1 MPIFYLIVIK
11 IRLNNNFELKNNLK
25 LKYNEKELNYLPYN
39 EALLIDKRTYLQYY
53 WSLIKN
59 KHIVLSIF
67 MLTNDY
73 NLISIKIGLF
83 IFSFCLYF
91 TVNAFFFTDKTMHK
105 IYEDKGIFNFIF
117 QLPSIIYSTLISTV
131 INMIIKKLALSENN
145 VLELKHIKNKKNAQ
159 EETVKLNKRL
169 MIKFNLFF
177 YISLLLLIS
186 FWYYISIFCVVYK
199 NTQIILIKNTITS
212 FSFSLIYPFGLNLLP
227 GIFRV
232 LALRAREK
240 NKECVYNFGNIISLF

>member
-1 MPIFYLIVIK
+1 
-11 IRLNNNFELKNNLK
+11 
-25 LKYNEKELNYLPYN
+25 
-39 EALLIDKRTYLQYY
+39 
-53 WSLIKN
+53 
-59 KHIVLSIF
+59 

-73 NLISIKIGLF
+73 NLISIKIGLL

-105 IYEDKGIFNFIF
+105 IYEDKGSFNFIF
-117 QLPSIIYSTLISTV
+117 QLPSIIYSALISTV
-131 INMIIKKLALSENN
+131 INMVIRKLALSENN
-145 VLELKHIKNKKNAQ
+145 VLELKNIKNKKNAKK
-159 EETVKLNKRL
+159 ETVKLYRRL

-177 YISLLLLIS
+177 FISLLLLIS

-240 NKECVYNFGNIISLF
+240 NKECVYNFGNMISLF